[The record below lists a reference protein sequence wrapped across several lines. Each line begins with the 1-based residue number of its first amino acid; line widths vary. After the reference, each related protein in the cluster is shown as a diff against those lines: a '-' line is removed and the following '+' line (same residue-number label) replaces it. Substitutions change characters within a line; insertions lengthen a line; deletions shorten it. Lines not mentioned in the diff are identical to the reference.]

1 MINLDTSFEGITY
14 AQVIMTFISAIA
26 TAVIAWIG
34 QRIKKKETQ
43 RDEKE
48 AERAAISEA
57 IKEGMQAVL
66 RDRIIQMASF
76 CINQGHTQ
84 VYMVENMTHMFTAYR
99 ALGGNGAVKYLYGQ
113 FMALPVISDE
123 EKGE

>member
-1 MINLDTSFEGITY
+1 
-14 AQVIMTFISAIA
+14 MTFISAIA

>member
-34 QRIKKKETQ
+34 QRIKKKEMQ